1 MNQPSLDFDGPAIA
15 PEDVPS
21 IARDLD
27 RVKRLMVDG
36 RWRGLEEIAAET
48 GVSLVSVGSRV
59 RDLRKRRFGGYVVER
74 RREGVR
80 RYVYRLGGVA

>member
-1 MNQPSLDFDGPAIA
+1 MVQPSLDFDGPAIQ
-15 PEDVPS
+15 PEDVQS

-27 RVKRLMVDG
+27 RVKRCLCDG
-36 RWRGLEEIAAET
+36 RWRTLEEIAAET

-59 RDLRKRRFGGYVVER
+59 RDLRKRKFGGYVVER
-74 RREGVR
+74 ERTGLR